1 MRPANSHYIAR
12 MDTLLGAGVIERGI
26 FDPRHANEAAIFA
39 AWAGIVMIIY
49 WKLAARHLSGI

>member
-1 MRPANSHYIAR
+1 
-12 MDTLLGAGVIERGI
+12 MDNLLGAGVIERGI

-49 WKLAARHLSGI
+49 WKLAARHLSGT